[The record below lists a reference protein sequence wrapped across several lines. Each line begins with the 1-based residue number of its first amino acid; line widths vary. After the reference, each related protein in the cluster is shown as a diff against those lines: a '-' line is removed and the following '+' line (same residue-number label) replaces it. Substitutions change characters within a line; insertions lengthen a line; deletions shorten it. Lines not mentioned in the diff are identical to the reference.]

1 MATAAVPVDR
11 ASSRSTTG
19 TGAKMFKPA
28 ASKVTRAM
36 AAAKAIELLAGPQP
50 WDADVRKAVDM
61 DGGDDEAVRVRAL
74 HAIGGFADVRGNR
87 KRMWHD
93 AAEHGTRLLEPIPV
107 GTTPRYGRSLLLDM
121 VAAT

>member
-1 MATAAVPVDR
+1 M
-11 ASSRSTTG
+11 
-19 TGAKMFKPA
+19 
-28 ASKVTRAM
+28 TRAM

-93 AAEHGTRLLEPIPV
+93 AAEHGTRLLEPIPL
-107 GTTPRYGRSLLLDM
+107 GTTPRYGRSLLLNM
-121 VAAT
+121 VAATKVAA